1 MPSIVADAP
10 YVTLINLFRV
20 APADQLGLVRVQLG
34 DMYWYGRQQP
44 GNVSASFHRSLDGVR
59 VFNYGQWSSPDELAK
74 SRGTPDF
81 EQHIRNMRFFDYA
94 IEPTLYKVTSLHG
107 RDQLTLDSRA
117 GLVTRL
123 TTATIDPAAIQDLVR
138 DWQDALENLW
148 KRASRAGFV
157 GAALHVALNG
167 TQVAEYSQWS
177 SADAVEAACDHVGH
191 DFEQRLAARA
201 DYVDTHLYELAGSSD
216 DK

>member
-1 MPSIVADAP
+1 MPSIIADAP

-20 APADQLGLVRVQLG
+20 APADQIGLVRVQLG

-94 IEPTLYKVTSLHG
+94 IEPTLYRVASLHG
-107 RDQLTLDSRA
+107 RSELPLDSRA
-117 GLVTRL
+117 ALVSRL
-123 TTATIDPAAIQDLVR
+123 TTVTGSPAAIEELIG
-138 DWQDALENLW
+138 DWQDALEALG
-148 KRASRAGFV
+148 KMASGSGFV
-157 GAALHVALNG
+157 GAALHVALDG
-167 TQVAEYSQWS
+167 TRAAEYSQWS
-177 SADAVEAACDHVGH
+177 SADAVEAARDDRWRG
-191 DFEQRLAARA
+191 FEQRLGGGAS
-201 DYVDTHLYELAGSSD
+201 DLDSHLYELAGSSD
-216 DK
+216 DR